1 MSCILKC
8 NDTNDEIIVGDIDNY
23 NNKTYDYVEKPS
35 VMYKPSTVVP
45 PNNILEI
52 TPPKDLEYPITF
64 YPTVDTFFDKDN
76 NNLVTLMELPGFP
89 ISDIEINIGDGEMIV
104 SGPRPKEE
112 LYEKFGENL
121 NIQIRERKVGYFY
134 RRFKLPNN
142 AMDNTASACYDN
154 GILSIIIECSQFNP
168 IRRLEITNTP
178 NYFINNKKNNIN
190 KINSNSIDN
199 NNDQN

>member
-8 NDTNDEIIVGDIDNY
+8 NDNDEIVIKDSDNIY
-23 NNKTYDYVEKPS
+23 NKTHDYVEKPS

-76 NNLVTLMELPGFP
+76 NTLVTLMELPGFP

-104 SGPRPKEE
+104 SGTLRCPRPKDE
-112 LYEKFGENL
+112 LYEKFGDNL
-121 NIQIRERKVGYFY
+121 NIQIRERKVGFFY

-142 AMDNTASACYDN
+142 AMDNTATACYDN
-154 GILSIIIECSQFNP
+154 GILSIIIKCSQFSP
-168 IRRLEITNTP
+168 IRRIEVTNTP
-178 NYFINNKKNNIN
+178 NHFNNKKNNQSI
-190 KINSNSIDN
+190 NSIDN
-199 NNDQN
+199 NNEN